1 MKKRLLFFILV
12 LSGFNFYAQDTKLA
26 ATSYSTAAYM
36 REIPPL
42 SSMDNIIAAS
52 GFEDVA
58 PPKRMGQNTYI
69 PGKGLPQNGDPLVQ
83 YQRTQGQNR
92 QGRAPIA
99 SFDAHLGTV
108 LNDPTGAIGPN
119 HYVYAFNS
127 GFGILDRNG
136 NVLMA
141 EASLSTLFPN
151 ETLGDPVV
159 VYDRFADRFIV
170 MEFSDSPNGFLIAIC
185 KGSDPVNDGW
195 YTYRFNTGTFPDYE
209 KLSIWSDGYYITANK
224 DQGSNTTSEV
234 VFAVERDKMLVG
246 NTNAQM
252 IGFPLPGIS
261 NSGFYSPGGFN
272 ATGTSLPPVGVG
284 HPIVYMQDDG
294 WSGVSQD
301 HLKIWTTTVDWNT
314 PANSSISLSQSLNTT
329 PFDSVFNGGSFQ
341 NLDEPGS
348 GPNIDALQS
357 AMMFMT
363 NYRRFPTHNSVVMN
377 FVVDVSGNDTKAG
390 IRWFEL
396 RQNGDNQPWSI
407 YQEGTYTQPNGHSAF
422 CGSINMDGQG
432 NIGLGYTI
440 VSSSVYT
447 SLRYTGRLVSDP
459 LGVMTVSEQVIANG
473 DAKTNRTDGRY
484 GDYAQLTVDPTDDL
498 TFWHIGEYMKGNAS
512 TVRRSHV
519 ASFKI
524 SGSTGGGGGGGNC
537 TAEVSTFPYSEG
549 FENTIGQWTQATND
563 NLDWTVDANGTPSSN
578 TGPASAAQGTY
589 YIYVEASGNGTG
601 YPNKQAILNSPC
613 FDLSSATAAN
623 FDFKYHM
630 YGATDMGS
638 LTLEASTDNGV
649 TWTTLWT
656 KTGNQGNAWLTASIN
671 LSSYVGDLVK
681 LRFNRI
687 TGGTWQADVAVDDV
701 SLSTGGGS
709 DTQAPTAPTNL
720 TASSTTQTST
730 SLSWTA
736 STDNVGVSGYDIFQ
750 DGSLIGSTTNT
761 SYSVTGLTASTT
773 YNFYVVAKDG
783 AGNTSASSNTVS
795 VTTTGNTTGCTNG
808 INTFPYSEGFENA
821 LGAWTQATNDDINWT
836 IDANGTPS
844 SNTGPASAAQGTYY
858 IYVEASGNGTGY
870 PNKQA
875 ILNSPCFDLS
885 SQTSATFNFKYHM
898 YGAADMGSIA
908 VEASSD
914 NGNTWSSLWSQ
925 TGNQGNSWLTASID
939 LSAYLGSSV
948 QLRFNRITG
957 GTWQADIAI
966 DDVSLTTAGGGGGS
980 NNCAAANL
988 TLSITFDN
996 YPEETG
1002 WTLTNAAGTT
1012 VASNSY
1018 STANPDG
1025 STITET
1031 INGLASG
1038 DYTFTITD
1046 VYGDGICC
1054 AYGNGSYTLS
1064 SSVGTI
1070 VTGGSFAASE
1080 STSFC
1085 VDATKAAPIQTFTL
1099 DKDLSDIK
1107 LYPNPAKNVITI
1119 ESIDANIESI
1129 KIFSMYGKLIMEQNN
1144 IEKRITLDLS
1154 QFASGPYF
1162 VRFTSNNEIKTI
1174 RFIKQ

>member
-1 MKKRLLFFILV
+1 MKKRLLFLILF
-12 LSGFNFYAQDTKLA
+12 LSGWCITAQENTLS
-26 ATSYSTAAYM
+26 ATSFTTATYM

-42 SSMDNIIAAS
+42 SSMDNIISAS

-58 PPKRMGQNTYI
+58 PPKRMGQNTFI
-69 PGKGLPQNGDPLVQ
+69 PGKGLPNGEDPLIE
-83 YQRTQGQNR
+83 YQRSNEQTR
-92 QGRAPIA
+92 QGRAPIT

-127 GFGILDRNG
+127 GFGIRDRNG
-136 NVLMA
+136 NTLMA

-159 VYDRFADRFIV
+159 VYDRFADRFII
-170 MEFSDSPNGFLIAIC
+170 MEFSDTPNGFLIAVC
-185 KGSDPVNDGW
+185 KGPDPVNDGW

-224 DQGSNTTSEV
+224 DQSSNTTSEV

-272 ATGTSLPPVGVG
+272 ATGTSLPPAGVG

-314 PANSSISLSQSLNTT
+314 PSNSSISLSQSLNTS

-377 FVVDVSGNDTKAG
+377 FVVDVSGNDTRAG

-422 CGSINMDGQG
+422 CGSINMDSQG

-447 SLRYTGRLVSDP
+447 SLRYTGRLVNDP
-459 LGVMTVSEQVIANG
+459 LGSMTISEQVIADG

-498 TFWHIGEYMKGNAS
+498 TFWHIGEYMKGSAS
-512 TVRRSHV
+512 TVRRSRV

-537 TAEVSTFPYSEG
+537 TADVSSFPYSEG
-549 FENTIGQWTQATND
+549 FENTIGQWSQATND
-563 NLDWTVDANGTPSSN
+563 DLNWAVNANGTPSSN
-578 TGPASAAQGTY
+578 TGPSSAVQGTY

-613 FDLSSATAAN
+613 FDLSSASSASFN
-623 FDFKYHM
+623 FQYHM

-638 LTLEASTDNGV
+638 IKLEASTDNGS

-656 KTGNQGNAWLTASIN
+656 KTGNQGNAWLSASID
-671 LSSYVGDLVK
+671 LSAYVGDLVK
-681 LRFNRI
+681 LRFNRV
-687 TGGTWQADVAVDDV
+687 TGSTWQADIAIDDV
-701 SLSTGGGS
+701 SLTTGGGA

-720 TASSTTQTST
+720 TASGTTQTT
-730 SLSWTA
+730 TNLSWTA
-736 STDNVGVSGYDIFQ
+736 SSDNVGVTGYDVYQ
-750 DGSLIGSTTNT
+750 NGSLLGTTANT
-761 SYSVTGLTASTT
+761 NYPVSGLTASTT
-773 YNFYVVAKDG
+773 YSFYVVAKDA
-783 AGNTSASSNTVS
+783 AGNTSANSNTVS
-795 VTTTGNTTGCTNG
+795 VTTTGNTSGCSGG
-808 INTFPYSEGFENA
+808 ISSFPYSEGFENTI
-821 LGAWTQATNDDINWT
+821 GAWTQSTADDLNWT
-836 IDANGTPS
+836 VDANGTPS
-844 SNTGPASAAQGTYY
+844 SNTGPSSAVQGTYY
-858 IYVEASGNGTGY
+858 IYVEASGSGTGY

-875 ILNSPCFDLS
+875 ILNSPCFDL
-885 SQTSATFNFKYHM
+885 TAETAATFSFKYHM
-898 YGAADMGSIA
+898 YGSSDMGTINL
-908 VEASSD
+908 EASAD
-914 NGNTWSSLWSQ
+914 NGNSWTSLWNQ
-925 TGNQGNSWLTASID
+925 TGNQGNSWLSASVD
-939 LSAYLGSSV
+939 LASYVGSTV
-948 QLRFNRITG
+948 QLRFNRVTG

-966 DDVSLTTAGGGGGS
+966 DDVSLTTGGGGGGG

-1002 WTLTNAAGTT
+1002 WNLKNATGTT

-1018 STANPDG
+1018 STSNPDG
-1025 STITET
+1025 STVTET

-1046 VYGDGICC
+1046 SYGDGICC
-1054 AYGNGSYTLS
+1054 SYGNGSYTLS

-1070 VTGGSFAASE
+1070 VTGGSFGSSE
-1080 STSFC
+1080 ATAFC
-1085 VDATKAAPIQTFTL
+1085 VDATKAAPIETYKLNEGNKQFR
-1099 DKDLSDIK
+1099 
-1107 LYPNPAKNVITI
+1107 LYPNPANNSITVEKVSGQI
-1119 ESIDANIESI
+1119 ENL
-1129 KIFSMYGKLIMEQNN
+1129 KIFSMYGKLVMELNN
-1144 IEKRITLDLS
+1144 VEKSTTLDIS
-1154 QFASGPYF
+1154 NFASGAYF
-1162 VRFTSNNEIKTI
+1162 IRFTSQNGIVTK
-1174 RFIKQ
+1174 RFIKK